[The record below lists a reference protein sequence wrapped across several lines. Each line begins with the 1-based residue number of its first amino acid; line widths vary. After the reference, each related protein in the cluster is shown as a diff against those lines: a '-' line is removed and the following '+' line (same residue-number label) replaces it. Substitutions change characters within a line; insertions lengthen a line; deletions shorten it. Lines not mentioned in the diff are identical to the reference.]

1 MIKINE
7 PRYTQTKGSG
17 IDAMYN
23 FYFPDNC
30 SKESVQK
37 LKEKDEIACI
47 TKEVSG

>member
-7 PRYTQTKGSG
+7 RRYTQAKGLGVINSG

-30 SKESVQK
+30 SKEAIQK
-37 LKEKDEIACI
+37 LKENDENA
-47 TKEVSG
+47 